1 MKNHCYIFPQFRH
14 VEGLRKLLDLRTNST
29 RIQLWV
35 GPNNGSNVLEILRT
49 VSNRFH
55 DDEVFRSDH
64 GELKIAHNHDTGA
77 SDRI

>member
-1 MKNHCYIFPQFRH
+1 MKKRGNVFPQFRH
-14 VEGLRKLLDLRTNST
+14 VEGLRELLHLRTNST

-35 GPNNGSNVLEILRT
+35 GPNDGSNVLGILRT

-64 GELKIAHNHDTGA
+64 GELKITHHD
-77 SDRI
+77 